1 MRFLIITL
9 LFIFTINK
17 VLADETNFTCK
28 PIYAAVQADNGTFYE
43 ESLENMDEEAALL
56 SVVPESK
63 FSIRKN
69 GIFYK
74 IMTIENT
81 NF

>member
-1 MRFLIITL
+1 MLYFLYLQLTK
-9 LFIFTINK
+9 F
-17 VLADETNFTCK
+17 LADETNFTCK
-28 PIYAAVQADNGTFYE
+28 PIYAAVQTDNGTFYE
-43 ESLENMDEEAALL
+43 KSLENMDEEAALL

-69 GIFYK
+69 GIFTK

>member
-1 MRFLIITL
+1 MRFLIIVL

-17 VLADETNFTCK
+17 ALADETNFTCK
-28 PIYAAVQADNGTFYE
+28 PIYAAVQTDNGTFYE

-69 GIFYK
+69 GIFLQK
-74 IMTIENT
+74 
-81 NF
+81 